1 MLDWVLT
8 NNGFVIEAI
17 IMLGIIIYV
26 GTRI

>member
-8 NNGFVIEAI
+8 NNGFVIEAV
-17 IMLGIIIYV
+17 IMLAIIVYV